1 MKYFFILLLLSICP
15 LFFLLSNGKVKEN
28 KCLHQQKIQKEE
40 AIFQTDSSFIRNLLY
55 KNKSLF
61 KLDIDQLNKYEVQ
74 IIYTRI
80 DRDSLNHPHFTKYTY
95 NLNDTIYFNPASL
108 VKLPVIL
115 LSLEK
120 LNKLNIP
127 GLTRNSRMK
136 LDSAHTCQSRVYSD
150 YSSQNHFPTISNYI
164 KKILL
169 VSDND
174 AYNRLYDFI
183 GQQELN
189 EHLWKM
195 GYKKTYIIQ
204 RFNTCCN
211 DCNRFSS
218 PLAFYDKKNHLI
230 YHQKMMVNNQSYK
243 NPLGEIKIGKGY
255 INSNGKYIN
264 GPMNFTFSNNFPL
277 NDIYE
282 IFLSLIFPENV
293 SKEKRF
299 NLTVDDYKFL
309 YKYLSMYPRESTYP
323 SYKNEKYFP
332 DNLKKYF
339 LWGSTSKNIND
350 TNIRILNIV
359 GQHLGY
365 LADCAY
371 IVDFNKK
378 TEFILTAVI
387 NTNVDQIYNSADYKY
402 STIGFPFL
410 EQLGKIFYD
419 YELQRK
425 RAFSPDL
432 SKLYKIIHSS
442 F

>member
-1 MKYFFILLLLSICP
+1 
-15 LFFLLSNGKVKEN
+15 
-28 KCLHQQKIQKEE
+28 
-40 AIFQTDSSFIRNLLY
+40 
-55 KNKSLF
+55 
-61 KLDIDQLNKYEVQ
+61 
-74 IIYTRI
+74 
-80 DRDSLNHPHFTKYTY
+80 
-95 NLNDTIYFNPASL
+95 
-108 VKLPVIL
+108 
-115 LSLEK
+115 
-120 LNKLNIP
+120 
-127 GLTRNSRMK
+127 
-136 LDSAHTCQSRVYSD
+136 
-150 YSSQNHFPTISNYI
+150 
-164 KKILL
+164 
-169 VSDND
+169 
-174 AYNRLYDFI
+174 
-183 GQQELN
+183 
-189 EHLWKM
+189 
-195 GYKKTYIIQ
+195 
-204 RFNTCCN
+204 
-211 DCNRFSS
+211 
-218 PLAFYDKKNHLI
+218 
-230 YHQKMMVNNQSYK
+230 MMVNKQSYK

-255 INSNGKYIN
+255 INSNGRYIN
-264 GPMNFTFSNNFPL
+264 GPMNLTISNNFPL

-299 NLTVDDYKFL
+299 NLTADDYKFL

-425 RAFSPDL
+425 RAFPPDL
-432 SKLYKIIHSS
+432 SELHKIIYAS